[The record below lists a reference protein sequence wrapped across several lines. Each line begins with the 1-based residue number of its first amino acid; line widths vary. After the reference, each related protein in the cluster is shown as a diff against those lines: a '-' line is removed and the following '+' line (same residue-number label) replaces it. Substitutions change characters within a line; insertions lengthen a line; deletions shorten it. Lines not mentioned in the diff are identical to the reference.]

1 MTSINTPKSQRSY
14 RVPTVTIG
22 RLRMSSPATPRII
35 REEHK
40 ALGAVLRTLAMVVR
54 DARHRGREPPYRAL
68 RAMLLYI
75 DEFPE
80 RLHHVKESGMLFPR
94 LRECTD
100 EADAVLDRL
109 DRDHHGGEARVRE
122 LQHKLAA
129 WEFLG
134 DGRRGDFEQA
144 LDSYVSFYLEH
155 MRIEE
160 AEVLP
165 VAERCFGDADWLIL
179 DRAFGAHRDALT
191 GAQPEAPYVELFRT
205 IVTITPAPFGVGPT
219 AQATKGA

>member
-1 MTSINTPKSQRSY
+1 MP
-14 RVPTVTIG
+14 
-22 RLRMSSPATPRII
+22 SPATPRII
-35 REEHK
+35 REEHR
-40 ALGAVLRTLAMVVR
+40 ALGAVLRTLMMVVR
-54 DARHRGREPPYRAL
+54 DARYGRSEPPFRAM

-94 LRECTD
+94 LRECTG
-100 EADAVLDRL
+100 EADAVLARL
-109 DRDHHGGEARVRE
+109 DSDHRGGQASVRQ

-134 DGRRGDFEQA
+134 DTRRHDFETA
-144 LDSYVSFYLEH
+144 LESHTAFYLEH

-165 VAERCFGDADWLIL
+165 LAERCFCDADWLIL

-191 GAQPEAPYVELFRT
+191 GSQPDAPYVELFRT
-205 IVTITPAPFGVGPT
+205 IVSITPAPFGVGATEPT
-219 AQATKGA
+219 TKSSRS